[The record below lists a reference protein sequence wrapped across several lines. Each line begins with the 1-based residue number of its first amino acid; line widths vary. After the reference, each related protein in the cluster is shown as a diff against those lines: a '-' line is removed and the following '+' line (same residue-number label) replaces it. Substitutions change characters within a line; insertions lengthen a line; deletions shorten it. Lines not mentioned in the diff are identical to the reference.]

1 MNKSGTP
8 SSPYYQFGLL
18 SKEEGLLHFVS
29 SGEQGNCSNLSFVD
43 PDAFQSQYT
52 DCKIINLHQEKENH
66 YGQTR

>member
-29 SGEQGNCSNLSFVD
+29 SGEQGNCSNLSLLIRMLCG
-43 PDAFQSQYT
+43 T
-52 DCKIINLHQEKENH
+52 DGAWRKLSALK
-66 YGQTR
+66 